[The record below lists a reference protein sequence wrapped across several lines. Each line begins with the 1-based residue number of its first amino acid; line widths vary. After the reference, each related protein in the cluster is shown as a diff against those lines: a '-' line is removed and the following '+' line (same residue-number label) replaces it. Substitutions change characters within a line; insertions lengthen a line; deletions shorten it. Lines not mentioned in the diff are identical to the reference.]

1 MAFPPALG
9 EVFPRGPVA
18 EHPLAQVGVCPLV
31 LGEAVL
37 LVLEVAFPPAL
48 GEVSP
53 PALEVAFPPAL
64 GEVSPPALEVDY
76 LRVPPRI
83 TATYHQ
89 ERCTWSIC

>member
-1 MAFPPALG
+1 M
-9 EVFPRGPVA
+9 
-18 EHPLAQVGVCPLV
+18 GVCPPV

-37 LVLEVAFPPAL
+37 LVLEVAFPPVLEVAFPPAL

-53 PALEVAFPPAL
+53 PALGEVFPPAL

-83 TATYHQ
+83 TATYRQ